1 MIEVAMKGRDGR
13 SEIEIKRRGL
23 RRWKKRL
30 IYLKEENG
38 ISRQRPDIQGVHAYE
53 NGQST
58 AR

>member
-30 IYLKEENG
+30 IYLKEDNG
-38 ISRQRPDIQGVHAYE
+38 SFSFEIFSVRTLPNLAA
-53 NGQST
+53 T
-58 AR
+58 T